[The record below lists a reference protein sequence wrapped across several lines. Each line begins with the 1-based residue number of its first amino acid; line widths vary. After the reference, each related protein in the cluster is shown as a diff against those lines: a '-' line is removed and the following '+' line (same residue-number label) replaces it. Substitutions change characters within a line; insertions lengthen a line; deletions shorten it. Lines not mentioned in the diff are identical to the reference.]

1 LTGWYKFSVSGLIQ
15 IEDPDAGV
23 SLISNMFGGHSN
35 MVRDLRIACGGVVE
49 VGYEETEDFEGN
61 EK

>member
-1 LTGWYKFSVSGLIQ
+1 MSGLIQ